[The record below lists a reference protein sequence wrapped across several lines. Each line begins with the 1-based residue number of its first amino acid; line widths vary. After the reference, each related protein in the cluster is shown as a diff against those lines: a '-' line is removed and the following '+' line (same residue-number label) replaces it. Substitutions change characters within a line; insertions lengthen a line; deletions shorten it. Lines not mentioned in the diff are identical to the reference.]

1 MYKLVKPLL
10 CAAETNSTEIKK
22 ERKRERNKKKT
33 KIAKTFLSCLTG
45 VKS

>member
-22 ERKRERNKKKT
+22 ERKRKKQKED
-33 KIAKTFLSCLTG
+33 KDS
-45 VKS
+45 